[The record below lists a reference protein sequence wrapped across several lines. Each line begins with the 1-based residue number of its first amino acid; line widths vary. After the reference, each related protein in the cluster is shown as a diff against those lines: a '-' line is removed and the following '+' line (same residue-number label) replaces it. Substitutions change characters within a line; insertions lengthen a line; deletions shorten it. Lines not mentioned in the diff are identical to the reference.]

1 MKKILTPILLIILTS
16 CSGGASKDTV
26 TDIDEAPLVPSI
38 ASLQMYIENPIYQDI
53 TRSVIFESNS
63 ETNLEKIIF
72 STLESYK
79 PDGSDHNFLMV
90 SSKVDSFGVYDSEI
104 ITIENSREARNC
116 TSGES
121 LEQYFCGTSLSPK
134 IINLN
139 ADIFDGE
146 ILYSDD
152 AHSGWVHGMAY
163 DRDDSLYFIP
173 SSNTYLPEGVN
184 KIDTIGNLI
193 STIPYTKL
201 STQTYG
207 GVDLVDH
214 NKTIWLWK
222 AYPWKQVFLLPD
234 GSEVDRNIDGWSA
247 EGFEKINE
255 NVYHIYTNK
264 NGNFDKRKIID
275 TFSDKRLDTFIN
287 VDLQFRS
294 NKNLKVVYFDQNNN
308 YFYIFNRNTNSW
320 SGPILNQFGEPLTE
334 FMAGKDKEVPLL
346 WIHPEYGSIQIIGA
360 TQNNRIIGWMYGR
373 KSFFL
378 LSDEGNIK
386 HEIDVNNRSPA
397 EITALTIM
405 DNIIYGAG
413 NLTWNNIFSYSPGEL
428 AIHKEAIPNN
438 EGQVDLLFNGGNGY
452 IYGVGYPGAKAFRY
466 DPYLSWNPGK
476 SITSNPKNCD
486 VLSGQTRGMKGFH
499 DSNNSFYVTESDY
512 SAIKTTVLSKID
524 IDTCSIT
531 LRSDSEEFFPTITDI
546 TNFGDGE
553 LLSVGDA
560 DSTSMLM
567 IINKD
572 DLDVIDSVDIYGD
585 NHTLFTGKYFTK
597 SLIGIDSSVCIIED
611 DLELSSCSEL
621 SHPASKIY
629 ELGSYALIF
638 GLKDLTIIDSNL
650 DIVNSY
656 TSASLGL
663 NEFFPYLS
671 LMHVAINA
679 NEVYFSNYSSIY
691 KIIFNGIN

>member
-1 MKKILTPILLIILTS
+1 MKKILIPILLISLLS
-16 CSGGASKDTV
+16 CSGGANKDILAE
-26 TDIDEAPLVPSI
+26 IDEAPSI
-38 ASLQMYIENPIYQDI
+38 ASLEIYIENPIYQDI

-90 SSKVDSFGVYDSEI
+90 SSKVDSLGVYDSEI

-121 LEQYFCGTSLSPK
+121 LEQYFCGSSLTPK
-134 IINLN
+134 IIKLN
-139 ADIFDGE
+139 ADMLNGE

-163 DRDDSLYFIP
+163 DRNSSLYFIP
-173 SSNTYLPEGVN
+173 SSNTYLPEGVS
-184 KIDTIGNLI
+184 KIDTNGNLL
-193 STIPYTKL
+193 STIPYTKS

-207 GVDLVDH
+207 GVDLIDQSG
-214 NKTIWLWK
+214 TIWLWK
-222 AYPWKQVFLLPD
+222 AYPWKQIFLLPD

-255 NVYHIYTNK
+255 NIYHIYVDK
-264 NGNFDKRKIID
+264 NGNFDKRKIVD
-275 TFSDKRLDTFIN
+275 TFLDERLDSYIN

-294 NKNLKVVYFDQNNN
+294 NKNSKVVYFDQSNN
-308 YFYIFNRNTNSW
+308 YFYIFNRDTNSW
-320 SGPILNQFGEPLTE
+320 SGSILNQFGEPNTE
-334 FMAGKDKEVPLL
+334 FTLGTDMEVPLL
-346 WIHPEYGSIQIIGA
+346 WIHPEYGQIQIIGA
-360 TQNNRIIGWMYGR
+360 TQNNEIIGWLYGR

-378 LSDEGNIK
+378 LSDEGKIK
-386 HEIDVNNRSPA
+386 YEIDINNRSPA
-397 EITALTIM
+397 EITALIFM
-405 DNIIYGAG
+405 DSIVYGAG
-413 NLTWNNIFSYSPGEL
+413 NLTWNNMFSYSPGEL

-438 EGQVDLLFNGGNGY
+438 EGQIDLLFNGSNDY
-452 IYGVGYPGAKAFRY
+452 IYGMGYPGAIAFRY
-466 DPYLSWNPGK
+466 NPDLSWDPGN
-476 SITSNPKNCD
+476 SITSNPKNCGE
-486 VLSGQTRGMKGFH
+486 LNGQMRGMKGLH
-499 DSNNSFYVTESDY
+499 DSNNSFYVSESDY

-524 IDTCSIT
+524 MNTCSIT
-531 LRSDSEEFFPTITDI
+531 SRSDTEEFFPTINDI

-553 LLSVGDA
+553 LLSIGNT
-560 DSTSMLM
+560 DSSSMIM
-567 IINKD
+567 IINKN
-572 DLDVIDSVDIYGD
+572 DLDIINTMDIYGE

-638 GLKDLTIIDSNL
+638 GLKDLTIIDANL
-650 DIVNSY
+650 NIVNSY
-656 TSASLGL
+656 TAASLGL

-671 LMHVAINA
+671 LMHVAIND

-691 KIIFNGIN
+691 KIIFNSIN